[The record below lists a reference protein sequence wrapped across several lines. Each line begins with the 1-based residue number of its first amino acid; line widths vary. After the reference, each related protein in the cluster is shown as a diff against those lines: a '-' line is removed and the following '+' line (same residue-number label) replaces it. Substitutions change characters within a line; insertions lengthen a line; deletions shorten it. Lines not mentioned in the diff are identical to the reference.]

1 MKMVEIN
8 RQCSGESATLL
19 KGTELTKLCGQ
30 NQSTT
35 LGWIRYSPEE
45 NWIGRVIWSE
55 SIGNAVVN
63 LLLSWRELNWPSY
76 VVRINRNARVNPL
89 LSWRELNWPNY
100 MVRINRQCW
109 GESATLLKGTELAAL
124 YGQNQSTMLGW
135 ICYFPEVNGIS
146 RVIWSESIGNARL
159 NLLLSWRERI
169 WTGCDDR
176 AQKINSINLSIDQD
190 LGVWFTSKSLH
201 SRSILR

>member
-1 MKMVEIN
+1 M
-8 RQCSGESATLL
+8 
-19 KGTELTKLCGQ
+19 
-30 NQSTT
+30 
-35 LGWIRYSPEE
+35 LGWIRYSPEG
-45 NWIGRVIWSE
+45 NWIDRVMWSE
-55 SIGNAVVN
+55 SIDNA
-63 LLLSWRELNWPSY
+63 W
-76 VVRINRNARVNPL
+76 VNPL
-89 LSWRELNWPNY
+89 LSWRELNWPSN
-100 MVRINRQCW
+100 MVRINRQCCD
-109 GESATLLKGTELAAL
+109 ESATLLKGTELTELCGQNQSQRSCESATPLKRTELAEL
-124 YGQNQSTMLGW
+124 YGQNQSTMLWW

-176 AQKINSINLSIDQD
+176 VQKINSINLSIDQD

>member
-1 MKMVEIN
+1 MKMVKIN

-19 KGTELTKLCGQ
+19 KGTELTELCGQ

-55 SIGNAVVN
+55 SIGNAGVN
-63 LLLSWRELNWPSY
+63 LLLSWRELNCPSY

-89 LSWRELNWPNY
+89 LSWRELNWPSY
-100 MVRINRQCW
+100 MVRINRQCSV
-109 GESATLLKGTELAAL
+109 ESATLLKGT
-124 YGQNQSTMLGW
+124 
-135 ICYFPEVNGIS
+135 
-146 RVIWSESIGNARL
+146 IWA
-159 NLLLSWRERI
+159 
-169 WTGCDDR
+169 GCDDR
-176 AQKINSINLSIDQD
+176 VQKINSLNLSIAQD
-190 LGVWFTSKSLH
+190 LGAWFTSKCLH